1 MHDRSVR
8 FATRGNALGV
18 DEGRKMDW
26 KIFIFWGV
34 EAGVVD
40 LENYEINGGGVLGR
54 SFETHRREA
63 VVGTGM
69 V

>member
-1 MHDRSVR
+1 MHDLSVR

-18 DEGRKMDW
+18 DDGRKMDW
-26 KIFIFWGV
+26 NTFIFWGV

-40 LENYEINGGGVLGR
+40 
-54 SFETHRREA
+54 RREA
-63 VVGTGM
+63 VVGTGL